1 MKTLLLRFNDR
12 LYMTCIWVAGLSV
25 LGVALIIPW
34 GIFTRYAL
42 GTGSSWPEPT
52 AILLM
57 LVFTFIGAAA
67 SYRAGAHMS
76 VAMITDRLPPAQRRF
91 VGILSQLLMGTICVF
106 MTIWGAKLCLSTWNQ
121 FMSAIPTLRV
131 GITYMPIPIGGVL
144 TLVFVVEKLLLGD
157 QSNRKVVRF
166 DLVEE
171 NEGLPDM
178 DALIL
183 LGSFVALILIGM
195 PVAYALGLSA
205 LIGAWWIDIPFQ
217 ALMIQIAGGVNK
229 FSLMAIPFFVLAGA
243 IMAEGGMSRRLVAFA
258 GVLVGFVRGG
268 LSLVNIMASTFFGA
282 ISGSSV
288 ADTASV
294 GSVLIPEMERRGYP
308 REFATAVTVSGSVQ
322 ALLTPP
328 SHNSVLYSLA
338 AGGTVSIASLFMAG
352 VVPGLMMSACLMV
365 LCLIFAKKRNYPKGE
380 VIPLKQAL
388 KIAADA
394 LWGLMAMV
402 IILGGIL
409 SGIFTA
415 TESAAI
421 AVLWAFFVTMFIYR
435 DYKWREL
442 PKLMHRTVRTIS
454 IVMILIAFA
463 ASFGYI
469 MTLMQIPAKITTLF
483 LTLSDNRY
491 VILMCINVM
500 LLLLGTVMDMAP
512 LILILTPILMPVI
525 LGIGV
530 DPVHFGMIMLV
541 NLGIGLITPPVGAVL
556 FVGAAVG
563 KTSIEKTVKALLPFY
578 AVLFLVLIAVTYIPA
593 LSLWLPHLVL

>member
-1 MKTLLLRFNDR
+1 
-12 LYMTCIWVAGLSV
+12 
-25 LGVALIIPW
+25 
-34 GIFTRYAL
+34 
-42 GTGSSWPEPT
+42 
-52 AILLM
+52 
-57 LVFTFIGAAA
+57 
-67 SYRAGAHMS
+67 
-76 VAMITDRLPPAQRRF
+76 
-91 VGILSQLLMGTICVF
+91 
-106 MTIWGAKLCLSTWNQ
+106 
-121 FMSAIPTLRV
+121 
-131 GITYMPIPIGGVL
+131 
-144 TLVFVVEKLLLGD
+144 
-157 QSNRKVVRF
+157 
-166 DLVEE
+166 
-171 NEGLPDM
+171 M
-178 DALIL
+178 DAFIL
-183 LGSFVALILIGM
+183 LGSFIALILLGM

-205 LIGAWWIDIPFQ
+205 LIGAWWIEIPFD
-217 ALMIQIAGGVNK
+217 ALMIQVAGGVNK
-229 FSLMAIPFFVLAGA
+229 FSLLAIPFFVLAGA

-268 LSLVNIMASTFFGA
+268 LSLVNIVASTFFGA

-294 GSVLIPEMERRGYP
+294 GSVLIPEMERKGYP
-308 REFATAVTVSGSVQ
+308 RDFSTAVTVSGSVQ

-352 VVPGLMMSACLMV
+352 IMPGLLLSAVMMALCMV
-365 LCLIFAKKRNYPKGE
+365 FARKRNYPKGE
-380 VIPLKQAL
+380 VIPLRQAL

-409 SGIFTA
+409 TGVFTA
-415 TESAAI
+415 TESAAV
-421 AVLWAFFVTMFIYR
+421 AVVWSFFVTMFIYR
-435 DYKWREL
+435 DYKWRDL
-442 PKLMHRTVRTIS
+442 PKLMHRAVRTIS
-454 IVMILIAFA
+454 IVMILIGFA

-469 MTLMQIPAKITTLF
+469 LTLMEIPMKITTAF

-512 LILILTPILMPVI
+512 LILILTPILLPVI
-525 LGIGV
+525 TGIGV

-563 KTSIEKTVKALLPFY
+563 KVSIEATVKALLPFY
-578 AVLFLVLIAVTYIPA
+578 LALFMVLLMVTYIPA
-593 LSLWLPHLVL
+593 ISLWLPSVVL